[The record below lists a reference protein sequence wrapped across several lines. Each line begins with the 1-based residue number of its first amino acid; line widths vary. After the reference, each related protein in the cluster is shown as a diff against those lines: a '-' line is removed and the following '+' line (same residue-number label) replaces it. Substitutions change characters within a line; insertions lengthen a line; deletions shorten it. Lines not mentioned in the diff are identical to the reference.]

1 MYKKTLLNEI
11 NRNREIMGMKPLNKT
26 KVTIIEQSF
35 GKTEKKVVGKI
46 TSTEDLSIDVGQN
59 NFEKGKYKISSLSQE
74 SQDKIKNDLKKIVLF
89 LKENPNASITI
100 NLEVGESA
108 VTNYDREKSE
118 CQDKNNKE
126 AYWGDKCRLQPG
138 DLAKYRGETL
148 VNYIKEYF
156 NSVLSSGVI
165 SKMPE
170 IPEPKTNLGKQKYTY
185 KRGVDK
191 ADDPKYNEDQY
202 IKFDINVESTKTEE
216 VVEERCLI
224 DFIIDVSYHK
234 ERSKEF
240 PCRGGHNCNQ
250 AEFDVFLNETL
261 IGTANL
267 NNRGGEDSGGDREAQ
282 FKVTEDL
289 VREILIGNIYKR
301 DETLI
306 LWTKCKSNN
315 CHNSTQEVKL
325 INSRNEVLYH
335 KCVNPNEKRGDIP
348 GKVLAIMDK
357 CGNVKEDYEA
367 SDEEIASLSDT
378 FKSTNEKSRDNEK
391 QKLKERLGEEGYKEY
406 RKEEVDEFNQLV
418 ESGSIIEFTND
429 DMTSIIKGTNS
440 SLKIVNTESS
450 AGEHGHGIYTLT
462 VKNTGQNDYDTRL
475 AYDGK
480 KAEMYRIKPG
490 QEIKTTV
497 NYRKI
502 DVQGEKGKNKFM
514 TITLERA
521 PRRSN
526 FIQIT
531 EGPFAGKLYAKQD
544 NDKYGES
551 TSEVVTSYKTFD
563 GVVPDGKGYKS
574 QMPGRSYI
582 KPNTIVDIE
591 VLSKEQLKTPEIK
604 ARLKAGK

>member
-1 MYKKTLLNEI
+1 MMYKKTLLNEI
-11 NRNREIMGMKPLNKT
+11 NRNREIMGMKPLDKS
-26 KVTIIEQSF
+26 KVSIIEQNQPSY
-35 GKTEKKVVGKI
+35 GKVVRDVVGTV

-59 NFEKGKYKISSLSQE
+59 NFEKGKYKFSSLSQE
-74 SQDKIKNDLKKIVLF
+74 SQDKIKNDIKKIVLF

-126 AYWGDKCRLQPG
+126 VYWGDKCRLQPG

-148 VNYIKEYF
+148 VNYIKEQF

-170 IPEPKTNLGKQKYTY
+170 IPDPKTNLGKQKYTY

-216 VVEERCLI
+216 IVKERCLI
-224 DFIIDVSYHK
+224 DFIIDVSYHR

-240 PCRGGHNCNQ
+240 PCRGGHSCNQ
-250 AEFDVFLNETL
+250 AEFDVFINNTL

-267 NNRGGEDSGGDREAQ
+267 NNGSGNGEDVGGDREAKL
-282 FKVTEDL
+282 KVSEL
-289 VREILIGNIYKR
+289 NVREILIGDIYKR
-301 DETLI
+301 DKVLI
-306 LWTKCKSNN
+306 LWTKCKSKN

-357 CGNVKEDYEA
+357 CGNVIEDYEA
-367 SDEEIASLSDT
+367 SDEEIARLSDS
-378 FKSTNEKSRDNEK
+378 FKTDNEK
-391 QKLKERLGEEGYKEY
+391 FLDNKRRQRSEEE
-406 RKEEVDEFNQLV
+406 RKEDFNEFNQLV
-418 ESGSIIEFTND
+418 VSGSIIEFNND
-429 DMTSIIKGTNS
+429 DMTTIIKGTNP
-440 SLKIVNTESS
+440 SLKIVNIESS
-450 AGEHGHGIYTLT
+450 AGSQGHGLYTIT
-462 VKNTGQNDYDTRL
+462 VKNTGKNDYDTRL

-480 KAEMYRIKPG
+480 MYEMYMIKPG

-502 DVQGEKGKNKFM
+502 EVQAEKGKDTFM
-514 TITLERA
+514 RTALEQIPGREFFV
-521 PRRSN
+521 N
-526 FIQIT
+526 IT
-531 EGPFAGKLYAKQD
+531 EGPFAGKLYVKQHND
-544 NDKYGES
+544 NYGKQIGS
-551 TSEVVTSYKTFD
+551 RDIIDGYKTNQ
-563 GVVPDGKGYKS
+563 GVVPDGKGAVEKVL
-574 QMPGRSYI
+574 PGSSYI
-582 KPNTIVDIE
+582 KYNTIVDII
-591 VLSKEQLKTPEIK
+591 VIPKEQLKTPEIK
-604 ARLKAGK
+604 ARLKA